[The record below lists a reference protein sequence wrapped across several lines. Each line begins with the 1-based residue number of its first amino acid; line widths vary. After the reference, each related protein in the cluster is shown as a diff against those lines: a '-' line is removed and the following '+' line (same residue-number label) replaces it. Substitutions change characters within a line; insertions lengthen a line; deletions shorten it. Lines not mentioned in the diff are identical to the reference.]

1 MAVAWIAAGLI
12 LQDSY
17 RRLLGRRSTEPEQPM
32 REVTMSGNVMSD
44 PAAEPVLRVDTR
56 EELVYLLGQACE
68 LEHGLMCE
76 YLYAQFSLKRGTDE
90 GLTEAQLARVQAW
103 EKALISV
110 IKQEMLH
117 LALAT
122 NILTAVG
129 AAPHFERPN
138 FPILSRWYP
147 PGVQI
152 ALVPFG
158 ERALRHFIYLER
170 PEAMP
175 LDDAPG
181 FAAARHAHPLT
192 ADDGLLAAG
201 DAGLVAV
208 PEEWRTVGH
217 LYRGIETGLANLCAR
232 SGEDAVFIGPARAQA
247 VTDIFEWTE
256 LIAVTDLASAGAAI
270 ETIVEQGEGA
280 RGDWVKS
287 HFGTFVGILEDLLA
301 EQAADP
307 AFNPA
312 RPVEPAFVRLPPD
325 VQAGTV
331 IEDPVTAQVADLA
344 NGLYEVTLQ
353 VLSRY
358 YIHHGEKAAE
368 FDILART
375 AKHLM
380 NWVMRE
386 LGPVLTALPV
396 GPSHPGRTV
405 GPAFD
410 IARPAIFLLPH
421 QDAAWKIIKERLDAL
436 QEACA
441 SLGQQAG
448 LGALTPLA
456 GKLQSMS
463 QDIGGH
469 GLNTGG

>member
-1 MAVAWIAAGLI
+1 
-12 LQDSY
+12 
-17 RRLLGRRSTEPEQPM
+17 
-32 REVTMSGNVMSD
+32 MSGEAEGQ
-44 PAAEPVLRVDTR
+44 PAAEPALTVDTR

-68 LEHGLMCE
+68 IEHGLMCE
-76 YLYAQFSLKRGTDE
+76 YLYAQFSLKRGLDE
-90 GLTEAQLARVQAW
+90 GLTEGQLARVQAW
-103 EKALISV
+103 EKALIGV

-117 LALAT
+117 LALAN
-122 NILTAVG
+122 NILTAIG

-170 PEAMP
+170 PEGMT
-175 LDDAPG
+175 LDDAAG
-181 FAAARHAHPLT
+181 FAATQHAQPLT
-192 ADDGLLAAG
+192 AG
-201 DAGLVAV
+201 DGLVAV
-208 PEEWRTVGH
+208 GEEWRTVGH
-217 LYRGIETGLANLCAR
+217 LYRGIEAGLANLSAR
-232 SGEDAVFIGPARAQA
+232 YGEDAVFIGPARAQA
-247 VTDIFEWTE
+247 VTDIFEWPE
-256 LIAVTDLASAGAAI
+256 LLAVTDLASAGQAI

-280 RGDWVKS
+280 RGDWIKS
-287 HFGTFVGILEDLLA
+287 HFGIFVGILEDLLT
-301 EQAADP
+301 EQAVDP

-325 VQAGTV
+325 VEAGTL
-331 IEDPVTAQVADLA
+331 IEDPATAQVADLA
-344 NGLYEVTLQ
+344 NALYEVTLQ

-358 YIHHGEKAAE
+358 YVHHGETAAE

-396 GPSHPGRTV
+396 GPSHPGRTA
-405 GPAFD
+405 GLTFD
-410 IARPAIFLLPH
+410 IARPAVFLLPH

-436 QEACA
+436 ERVFA

-448 LGALTPLA
+448 LGALAPLA
-456 GKLQSMS
+456 GKLHSMS
-463 QDIGGH
+463 QDI
-469 GLNTGG
+469 LTYIPKTTTRP

>member
-1 MAVAWIAAGLI
+1 
-12 LQDSY
+12 
-17 RRLLGRRSTEPEQPM
+17 
-32 REVTMSGNVMSD
+32 
-44 PAAEPVLRVDTR
+44 
-56 EELVYLLGQACE
+56 
-68 LEHGLMCE
+68 
-76 YLYAQFSLKRGTDE
+76 
-90 GLTEAQLARVQAW
+90 
-103 EKALISV
+103 V

-122 NILTAVG
+122 NILTAIG

-170 PEAMP
+170 PEGMT
-175 LDDAPG
+175 LDDAAG
-181 FAAARHAHPLT
+181 FAAAQHAQPLT
-192 ADDGLLAAG
+192 AA
-201 DAGLVAV
+201 DAGLVGV
-208 PEEWRTVGH
+208 PQPWQTVGH
-217 LYRGIETGLANLCAR
+217 LYRGIEAGLATLCAR
-232 SGEDAVFIGPARAQA
+232 YGEDAVFIGPTRAQA
-247 VTDIFEWTE
+247 VTDIFEWPE
-256 LIAVTDLASAGAAI
+256 LIAVTDLASAGQAI

-280 RGDWVKS
+280 RGDWIKS

-307 AFNPA
+307 GFNPA

-325 VQAGTV
+325 VESGTL
-331 IEDPVTAQVADLA
+331 IEEPATAQVADLA

-358 YIHHGEKAAE
+358 YIHHGETAAE
-368 FDILART
+368 VNTLART

-380 NWVMRE
+380 NHVMRD

-396 GPSHPGRTV
+396 GPSHPGQTA
-405 GPAFD
+405 GPTFD

-436 QEACA
+436 EQACA
-441 SLGQQAG
+441 ALSQRAG
-448 LGALTPLA
+448 LGALAPLA
-456 GKLQSMS
+456 EKLQSMS
-463 QDIGGH
+463 QDIAAH
-469 GLNTGG
+469 ASKTASRRQRQHAVPDRREP

>member
-1 MAVAWIAAGLI
+1 MAGKW
-12 LQDSY
+12 
-17 RRLLGRRSTEPEQPM
+17 
-32 REVTMSGNVMSD
+32 VTMSGAAKGKPS
-44 PAAEPVLRVDTR
+44 AEPVLTVDTR

-68 LEHGLMCE
+68 IEHGLMCE
-76 YLYAQFSLKRGTDE
+76 YLYAQFSLKRGLEE

-103 EKALISV
+103 EAALIAV

-147 PGVQI
+147 EGVQI
-152 ALVPFG
+152 ALLPFG

-170 PEAMP
+170 PEGMA
-175 LDDAPG
+175 LDDAAG
-181 FAAARHAHPLT
+181 FAAARQAQPPAT
-192 ADDGLLAAG
+192 G
-201 DAGLVAV
+201 DTPLVAE

-217 LYRGIETGLANLCAR
+217 LYRGIEAGLATLCAR
-232 SGEDAVFIGPARAQA
+232 YGEDAVFIGPARAQA
-247 VTDIFEWTE
+247 VTDIFEWPE
-256 LIAVTDLASAGAAI
+256 LVAVTDLASARRAI

-280 RGDWVKS
+280 RGDWIRS

-301 EQAADP
+301 VQAADP

-325 VQAGTV
+325 VQAGTL
-331 IEDPVTAQVADLA
+331 IEDPTTAQVADLA
-344 NGLYEVTLQ
+344 NSLYETVLQ

-358 YIHHGEKAAE
+358 YIHHGETTAE
-368 FDILART
+368 SDTLART

-396 GPSHPGRTV
+396 GPSHPGRTA
-405 GPAFD
+405 GPTFD

-421 QDAAWKIIKERLDAL
+421 QGAAWKILKERLDTL
-436 QEACA
+436 QQACA
-441 SLGQQAG
+441 SLGEHAG
-448 LGALTPLA
+448 LGALAPLA
-456 GKLQSMS
+456 GKLHSMS
-463 QDIGGH
+463 QDIGTYIPRTTTRPQRPGKPADH
-469 GLNTGG
+469 DS

>member
-1 MAVAWIAAGLI
+1 
-12 LQDSY
+12 
-17 RRLLGRRSTEPEQPM
+17 
-32 REVTMSGNVMSD
+32 MSGKVTSN
-44 PAAEPVLRVDTR
+44 PPAEPALRVDTR

-68 LEHGLMCE
+68 IEHGLMCE
-76 YLYAQFSLKRGTDE
+76 YLYAQFSLKRGPDE
-90 GLTEAQLARVQAW
+90 GLTDGQLTRVQAW
-103 EKALISV
+103 EKTLISV

-122 NILTAVG
+122 NILTAIG

-147 PGVQI
+147 EGVQI

-170 PEAMP
+170 PEGMA
-175 LDDAPG
+175 LDDAAG
-181 FAAARHAHPLT
+181 FAAAQHAQPLT
-192 ADDGLLAAG
+192 AGG
-201 DAGLVAV
+201 TGLVAE
-208 PEEWRTVGH
+208 PQEWRTVGH
-217 LYRGIETGLANLCAR
+217 LYRGIEAGLENLCAR
-232 SGEDAVFIGPARAQA
+232 YGEDAVFIGPTRAQA
-247 VTDIFEWTE
+247 VTDIFEWPE
-256 LIAVTDLASAGAAI
+256 LIAVTDLASAGQAI

-280 RGDWVKS
+280 RGDWIKS

-307 AFNPA
+307 GFNPA

-325 VQAGTV
+325 VESGTL
-331 IEDPVTAQVADLA
+331 IEEPATAQVADLA

-358 YIHHGEKAAE
+358 YIHHGETTAE
-368 FDILART
+368 VNTLART

-380 NWVMRE
+380 NHVMRD

-396 GPSHPGRTV
+396 GPSHPGQTA
-405 GPAFD
+405 GPTFD

-421 QDAAWKIIKERLDAL
+421 QDPAWKIINERLDAL
-436 QEACA
+436 QQACA
-441 SLGQQAG
+441 SLSQRAG
-448 LGALTPLA
+448 LGALAPLA

-463 QDIGGH
+463 QDIAGH
-469 GLNTGG
+469 TSKTASRRQRQHAVPDRRES

>member
-1 MAVAWIAAGLI
+1 
-12 LQDSY
+12 
-17 RRLLGRRSTEPEQPM
+17 
-32 REVTMSGNVMSD
+32 MSGSVTSG
-44 PAAEPVLRVDTR
+44 PPGEPVLTVDTR

-76 YLYAQFSLKRGTDE
+76 YLYAQFSLKRGLDE
-90 GLTEAQLARVQAW
+90 GLTEGQLARVRAW
-103 EKALISV
+103 ERALISV

-122 NILTAVG
+122 NILTAMG

-147 PGVQI
+147 EGVQI

-170 PEAMP
+170 PEGMA
-175 LDDAPG
+175 LDDAAG
-181 FAAARHAHPLT
+181 FAAARHAEPLT
-192 ADDGLLAAG
+192 TADAEPLTTA

-208 PEEWRTVGH
+208 PEDGLVAEPQEWRTVGH
-217 LYRGIETGLANLCAR
+217 LYRGIEAGLASLCAR
-232 SGEDAVFIGPARAQA
+232 YGEDGVFIGPARAQA
-247 VTDIFEWTE
+247 VTEIFEWPE
-256 LIAVTDLASAGAAI
+256 LIAVTGLASAGAAI

-280 RGDWVKS
+280 RGDWIKS
-287 HFGTFVGILEDLLA
+287 HFGTFVGILEDFLA

-325 VQAGTV
+325 VQAGTL

-344 NGLYEVTLQ
+344 TGLYEVTLQ

-358 YIHHGEKAAE
+358 YIHHGETAAE
-368 FDILART
+368 FDTLART

-380 NWVMRE
+380 NWVTRE

-396 GPSHPGRTV
+396 GPSHPGRTA
-405 GPAFD
+405 GPTFD

-421 QDAAWKIIKERLDAL
+421 QDAAWKIIKERLDTL
-436 QEACA
+436 QQACA
-441 SLGQQAG
+441 SLGQQPG
-448 LGALTPLA
+448 LAALAPLA

-463 QDIGGH
+463 QDIGTH
-469 GLNTGG
+469 GSSTGG

>member
-1 MAVAWIAAGLI
+1 MQGTGAVTPLPRGAAL
-12 LQDSY
+12 
-17 RRLLGRRSTEPEQPM
+17 RPSTG
-32 REVTMSGNVMSD
+32 EVVNMSGNVTSD
-44 PAAEPVLRVDTR
+44 PLAEPALTVDNR

-76 YLYAQFSLKRGTDE
+76 YLYAQFSLKRGLDE
-90 GLTEAQLARVQAW
+90 GLSPAQLARVQAW
-103 EKALISV
+103 EQALIAV

-122 NILTAVG
+122 NILTAIG

-147 PGVQI
+147 EGVQI

-158 ERALRHFIYLER
+158 EQALRHFMYLER
-170 PEAMP
+170 PEGMA
-175 LDDAPG
+175 LNDAAG
-181 FAAARHAHPLT
+181 FAAAQHAQPLT
-192 ADDGLLAAG
+192 AGG
-201 DAGLVAV
+201 AGLVAV
-208 PEEWRTVGH
+208 AQEWRTVGH
-217 LYRGIETGLANLCAR
+217 LYRGIEAGLANLCAR
-232 SGEDAVFIGPARAQA
+232 YGEDAVFIGPVRAQA
-247 VTDIFEWTE
+247 VTDIFEWPE
-256 LIAVTDLASAGAAI
+256 LIAVTSLASANRAI
-270 ETIVEQGEGA
+270 ATIVEQGEGA
-280 RGDWVKS
+280 RGDWIRS

-325 VQAGTV
+325 VAAGTL
-331 IEDPVTAQVADLA
+331 IEDPVTGQVVGLA
-344 NGLYEVTLQ
+344 AILYEAVLQ

-358 YIHHGEKAAE
+358 YFHYVESTAE
-368 FDILART
+368 YDTLART

-386 LGPVLTALPV
+386 LGPVLTALPI
-396 GPSHPGRTV
+396 GPSHPGRTA
-405 GPAFD
+405 GPTFD

-421 QDAAWKIIKERLDAL
+421 HDAAWKIIKERLDAL
-436 QEACA
+436 QQACA
-441 SLGQQAG
+441 SLGQQPG
-448 LGALTPLA
+448 LGALAPLA

-463 QDIGGH
+463 QDIGKLGSSTD
-469 GLNTGG
+469 G